1 MAEEKL
7 NKFVINYLTEEQY
20 AAALKAGTLNDNDFY
35 CTSNDLEN
43 NEQNSA
49 GTETVFIRMF
59 DTEEEEYDK
68 MFSAV
73 EIFDDGVNGLN
84 ARLIKNVV
92 YEYSDYGVLRYFHV
106 MNSDGSFNENGELT
120 EVSFTYYYTNTNK
133 EIIITKRAYSIDG
146 EKIISE
152 ESENHFFRGVVDNL
166 ESDDTELALSANQ
179 GKVLAEE
186 IAELRSRIIAL
197 ESGQVNNVAV
207 DPTDTSDMNL
217 WIQTS

>member
-1 MAEEKL
+1 MAEENL
-7 NKFVINYLTEEQY
+7 NKFTINYLTEEQY
-20 AAALKAGTLNDNDFY
+20 AAAREAGTLNDNDFY

-106 MNSDGSFNENGELT
+106 MDSDGSFNENGELT

-133 EIIITKRAYSIDG
+133 EIIITKRAYSIGGD
-146 EKIISE
+146 KIISE
-152 ESENHFFRGVVDNL
+152 ESENHFFRGAVDNL
-166 ESDDTELALSANQ
+166 ESEDTELALSARQ
-179 GKVLAEE
+179 GKILAEQIAALE
-186 IAELRSRIIAL
+186 ARLAELEAGGIDLA
-197 ESGQVNNVAV
+197 VN
-207 DPTDTSDMNL
+207 PTDTTNTNI
-217 WIQTS
+217 WIETE